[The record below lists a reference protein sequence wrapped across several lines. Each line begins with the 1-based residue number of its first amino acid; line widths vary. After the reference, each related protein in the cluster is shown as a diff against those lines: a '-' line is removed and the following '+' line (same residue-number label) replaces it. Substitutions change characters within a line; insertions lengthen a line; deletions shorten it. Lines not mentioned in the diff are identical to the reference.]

1 MLYDIR
7 LHLHYDYAAAAGGG
21 RHQIRVLPSTIS
33 GVQRVIAASLSFA
46 PAPNERS
53 DFSDFF
59 GNNVTSIAFRDAH
72 DALDIRMSARVSVS
86 RPEPGLDVSP
96 DIGRLRQEL
105 AAVRSL
111 ASASPHHF
119 LAGSAHSG
127 IDAAITTYARDSI
140 AGSAAGTAMN
150 LCNRIHRDFTYDGD
164 ATTVRTR
171 ASDAFK
177 LKRGVCQ
184 DFSHIFIAL
193 ARQLGVPTRYVSGYL
208 FRDESGAD
216 RSTDGATHAWAEC
229 WVPDLGWVGFDPTNN
244 VIASERH
251 IRVAVGRDYA
261 DVPPTRGVYKGI
273 TAIASDL
280 AVSVSFA
287 PVVLATGGD
296 MMPFTPWMSRDV
308 STPVGDAD
316 AEQQQS
322 QQ

>member
-33 GVQRVIAASLSFA
+33 SVQRVIAASLSFA

-111 ASASPHHF
+111 APDTPHHF
-119 LAGSAHSG
+119 LTASTHAG
-127 IDAAITTYARDSI
+127 IDAAITSYARDSI

-150 LCNRIHRDFTYDGD
+150 LCNRIHRDFAYDGE

-184 DFSHIFIAL
+184 DFSHIMIAGL
-193 ARQLGVPTRYVSGYL
+193 RGLGIPAGYVSGFL
-208 FRDESGAD
+208 RTIPPKGKPRLEGAD
-216 RSTDGATHAWAEC
+216 AMHAWVKVWCGRDA
-229 WVPDLGWVGFDPTNN
+229 GWQEFDPTNGMR
-244 VIASERH
+244 ASNDH
-251 IRVAVGRDYA
+251 ITVGYGRDYS
-261 DVPPTRGVYKGI
+261 DVAPIVGVLKTTGGQVGEQ
-273 TAIASDL
+273 
-280 AVSVSFA
+280 AVDVI
-287 PVVLATGGD
+287 PVVLEKA
-296 MMPFTPWMSRDV
+296 
-308 STPVGDAD
+308 
-316 AEQQQS
+316 
-322 QQ
+322 

>member
-127 IDAAITTYARDSI
+127 IDAAITAYARDSI
-140 AGSAAGTAMN
+140 AGSAAATAMN

-184 DFSHIFIAL
+184 DFSHIMIAGL
-193 ARQLGVPTRYVSGYL
+193 RGLGIPAGYVSGFL
-208 FRDESGAD
+208 RTIPPKGKPRLEGAD
-216 RSTDGATHAWAEC
+216 AMHAWVKVWCGRDA
-229 WVPDLGWVGFDPTNN
+229 GWQEFDPTNGMR
-244 VIASERH
+244 ASNDH
-251 IRVAVGRDYA
+251 ITVGYGRDYS
-261 DVPPTRGVYKGI
+261 DVAPIVGVLK
-273 TAIASDL
+273 T
-280 AVSVSFA
+280 
-287 PVVLATGGD
+287 TGGQVGEQAV
-296 MMPFTPWMSRDV
+296 DV
-308 STPVGDAD
+308 IPVALEK
-316 AEQQQS
+316 A
-322 QQ
+322 

>member
-33 GVQRVIAASLSFA
+33 GVQRVIAASLSFT

-59 GNNVTSIAFRDAH
+59 GNSVTSIAFRDAH

-119 LAGSAHSG
+119 LTGSAHSAM
-127 IDAAITTYARDSI
+127 DAAITAYARDSI

-184 DFSHIFIAL
+184 DFSHIMIAGL
-193 ARQLGVPTRYVSGYL
+193 RGLGIPAGYVSGFL
-208 FRDESGAD
+208 RTIPPKGKPRLEGAD
-216 RSTDGATHAWAEC
+216 AMHAWVKVWCGRDA
-229 WVPDLGWVGFDPTNN
+229 GWQEFDPTNGMR
-244 VIASERH
+244 ASNDH
-251 IRVAVGRDYA
+251 ITVGYGRDYS
-261 DVPPTRGVYKGI
+261 DVAPIVGVLK
-273 TAIASDL
+273 T
-280 AVSVSFA
+280 
-287 PVVLATGGD
+287 TGGQ
-296 MMPFTPWMSRDV
+296 
-308 STPVGDAD
+308 VGDQAVD
-316 AEQQQS
+316 VIPVALEKA
-322 QQ
+322 

>member
-59 GNNVTSIAFRDAH
+59 GNNVTSIAFREAH

-184 DFSHIFIAL
+184 DFSHIMIAGL
-193 ARQLGVPTRYVSGYL
+193 RGLGIPAGYVSGFL
-208 FRDESGAD
+208 RTIPPKGKPRLEGAD
-216 RSTDGATHAWAEC
+216 AMHAWVKVWCGRDA
-229 WVPDLGWVGFDPTNN
+229 GWQEFDPTNGMR
-244 VIASERH
+244 ASNDH
-251 IRVAVGRDYA
+251 ITVGYGRDYS
-261 DVPPTRGVYKGI
+261 DVAPIVGVLK
-273 TAIASDL
+273 T
-280 AVSVSFA
+280 
-287 PVVLATGGD
+287 TGGQVGEQAV
-296 MMPFTPWMSRDV
+296 DV
-308 STPVGDAD
+308 IPVAL
-316 AEQQQS
+316 EKV
-322 QQ
+322 

>member
-59 GNNVTSIAFRDAH
+59 GNNVTSIAFREAH

-111 ASASPHHF
+111 APSSPHHF

-127 IDAAITTYARDSI
+127 IDGAITGYAQDSV
-140 AGSAAGTAMN
+140 AGSAAGTAMK
-150 LCNRIHRDFTYDGD
+150 LCNRIHRDFTYDGE

-171 ASDAFK
+171 ASDAFR

-184 DFSHIFIAL
+184 DFSHIMIAGL
-193 ARQLGVPTRYVSGYL
+193 RGLGIPAGYVSGFL
-208 FRDESGAD
+208 RTIPPKGKPRLEGAD
-216 RSTDGATHAWAEC
+216 AMHAWVKVWCGRDA
-229 WVPDLGWVGFDPTNN
+229 GWQEFDPTNGMR
-244 VIASERH
+244 ASNDH
-251 IRVAVGRDYA
+251 ITVGYGRDYS
-261 DVPPTRGVYKGI
+261 DVAPIVGVLKTTGGQVGEQ
-273 TAIASDL
+273 
-280 AVSVSFA
+280 AVDVI
-287 PVVLATGGD
+287 PVVLEKA
-296 MMPFTPWMSRDV
+296 
-308 STPVGDAD
+308 
-316 AEQQQS
+316 
-322 QQ
+322 